1 MKMIECGTLVVGG
14 GAAGMCAALRAKALT
29 EAPVVLLEA
38 RDTLGGNSSFAPIPD
53 LLLHDISEEA
63 AEQRYLRIMED
74 CHWKS
79 DARIVSTVS
88 RKAPQVVRWLHEL
101 IAGKDG
107 SLTERLEQCCRA
119 CGVEIYT
126 NTRATELLRDDRGW
140 HCGALAMGP
149 EGVVEVR
156 SSCVILACGGF
167 LGAPDLMEQYF
178 PLYDADTPR
187 EVVMEGIPATGDGVR
202 MALAAG
208 AGDDCTASFEVSP
221 NRIPFWTCS
230 AGKTVSALVDPAV
243 TPQGLWVNNVGVR
256 FVNEAE
262 PQSYQAVYRQP
273 NKEFHVIFDRGILEL
288 LADKNP
294 ALNLEEL
301 DREMPML
308 MDADAAIVTE
318 NLGEL
323 TAWIRGKTHIV
334 YHTIER
340 YNECCGAGRDF
351 LFGKPS
357 AYLLPFRKP
366 PFYGFR
372 LGLALRSTHGP
383 VRTNPMM
390 AVVDR
395 FDAPV
400 PALIACGADVAGMY
414 PGGFVDGTDSILWT
428 ITTGCM
434 AGEHAAGFARGMGP
448 AAPCNF
454 PKFTA
459 RQILAG
465 EYYNVGTEP
474 KEFAVM
480 GGIRELQED
489 GSCVVT
495 HKAVSPD
502 KQGLLRDG
510 PPIGH

>member
-1 MKMIECGTLVVGG
+1 MKTIECGTLIIGG

-29 EAPVVLLEA
+29 KSPVVLLEA
-38 RDTLGGNSSFAPIPD
+38 RDSLGGNSAYAPIPD
-53 LLLHDISEEA
+53 LALHDIPEEA
-63 AEQRYLRIMED
+63 AEERYLQLMND

-88 RKAPQVVRWLHEL
+88 RKAPSVARWLHEIL
-101 IAGKDG
+101 SGKEG
-107 SLTERLEQCCRA
+107 SLTDRLSRCCRDA
-119 CGVEIYT
+119 GIEILLGT
-126 NTRATELLRDDRGW
+126 KATELLRDDRGW
-140 HCGALAMGP
+140 HCGALAQSP
-149 EGVVEVR
+149 EGFLELHSKCVV
-156 SSCVILACGGF
+156 LACGGF
-167 LGAPDLMEQYF
+167 LGAPDLMEKYF
-178 PLYDADTPR
+178 PLYDEDTYK
-187 EVVMEGIPATGDGVR
+187 EVALEGIPATGDGVR

-221 NRIPFWTCS
+221 NHIPFWTCS
-230 AGKTVSALVDPAV
+230 AGKTASALVNPSV

-273 NKEFHVIFDRGILEL
+273 NKEFHVIFDRGILEA
-288 LADKNP
+288 LAEKNTDID
-294 ALNLEEL
+294 LSEL
-301 DREMPML
+301 DQEMPAL

-323 TAWIRGKTHIV
+323 TAWIRGKTHII

-340 YNECCGAGRDF
+340 YNECCEKGRDF
-351 LFGKPS
+351 LFGKP
-357 AYLLPFRKP
+357 AEYMLPFRKP

-414 PGGFVDGTDSILWT
+414 PGGFVDGTDSILWA
-428 ITTGCM
+428 ITTGCL
-434 AGEHAAGFARGMGP
+434 AGEHAAGFERGMGP
-448 AAPCNF
+448 AAPCIF
-454 PKFTA
+454 PRFSA

-465 EYYNVGTEP
+465 DYYNVGTAP
-474 KEFAVM
+474 AEFAVM
-480 GGIRELQED
+480 GGIRELQPD
-489 GSCVVT
+489 GTYVVT

-502 KQGLLRDG
+502 RQGLLGNG
-510 PPIGH
+510 PPVHR